1 MGHARLGVGL
11 TTATAR
17 TILGSGQTSGRAEQ
31 VAQQLGEAIRLGLI
45 LDGERLPSEIQLSEQ
60 LGIATVTLREAL
72 ATLRERGLIVTRRG
86 RGGGTF
92 ARSPQVELPDSP
104 PLRLL
109 DFSTHD
115 IRELGDHRA
124 AMAAQLAAQRALP
137 EEIANLYRQVERL
150 RAATTASHRRRA
162 DTQFTIEV
170 AAAAQSSRLARE
182 ELALRA
188 EVGDLLWLERSDA
201 DHEVSARSRA
211 ELVDAIR
218 RSDPQRSRE
227 LAEHH
232 VAADTRRLLA
242 ARLELDDPRLHATSR
257 IQRPPSRREVLKRI
271 TAQFEQI
278 FVSLDPLAAAFA
290 ELAGGTDKAR
300 PEGLPKLREI
310 IFEVLN
316 THNEL
321 VAGAGVIAAPD
332 TMRGSR
338 YWLEWWWT
346 RTSGG
351 PEALRVNLDPAAP
364 DFFDYTNADWYL
376 TPMCTSAR
384 HVAGPYVDYAC
395 TNEYALTVAVP
406 VTIHDRFAGV
416 AAADVL
422 VSNLQRQLLPALRTL
437 SEPAVLLNSGG
448 RVIASSSPQ
457 FATGMQ
463 VPLPGTPAPAKIPR
477 NSPGQT
483 AARPPID
490 WHLLPTSGI
499 R

>member
-1 MGHARLGVGL
+1 MGHATLGVGL

-17 TILGSGQTSGRAEQ
+17 TILGSGQTRGRAEQ
-31 VAQQLGEAIRLGLI
+31 AAQRLGEAIRLGLI
-45 LDGERLPSEIQLSEQ
+45 LDGERLPSEVQLSEQ

-72 ATLRERGLIVTRRG
+72 ATLREQGLIVTRRG

-104 PLRLL
+104 PWRLL

-124 AMAAQLAAQRALP
+124 AISGMAAQLAAQRALP

-150 RAATTASHRRRA
+150 RAATTVSHRRRA

-201 DHEVSARSRA
+201 DHKASARSRA

-242 ARLELDDPRLHATSR
+242 ARLELDPVATMR
-257 IQRPPSRREVLKRI
+257 GRPPSRHEVLNRT

-278 FVSLDPLAAAFA
+278 FVSLEPLAAAFA
-290 ELAGGTDKAR
+290 ELAGDVDKTR

-316 THNEL
+316 THHGL
-321 VAGAGVIAAPD
+321 VTGAGAIAAPD
-332 TMRGSR
+332 TMPASR

-346 RTSGG
+346 RTSGE

-364 DFFDYTNADWYL
+364 DFFDYTSADWYL
-376 TPMCTSAR
+376 TPMRNSTR

-395 TNEYALTVAVP
+395 TNEFALTVAVP
-406 VTIHDRFAGV
+406 VTIHDRFVGV

-422 VSNLQRQLLPALRTL
+422 VSSLERRLLPALRTL

-448 RVIASSSPQ
+448 RVIASSSPR
-457 FATGMQ
+457 FASGMR
-463 VPLPGTPAPAKIPR
+463 VPLPGTPAPAKTPR
-477 NSPGQT
+477 NPPGRT
-483 AARPPID
+483 ATRPPID
-490 WHLLPTSGI
+490 WHLLPASGI

>member
-1 MGHARLGVGL
+1 MSRRTIASMRTQSAIIASGSADGPEATPMGHATLGVGL

-17 TILGSGQTSGRAEQ
+17 TIWGSGQTSGRAEQ
-31 VAQQLGEAIRLGLI
+31 AAQRLGEAIRLGLI
-45 LDGERLPSEIQLSEQ
+45 LDGERLPSEVQLSEQ

-104 PLRLL
+104 PWRLL

-124 AMAAQLAAQRALP
+124 AISGMAAQLAAQRALP

-150 RAATTASHRRRA
+150 RAATTVSHRRRA

-201 DHEVSARSRA
+201 DHKASARSRA

-242 ARLELDDPRLHATSR
+242 ARLELDDPRLH
-257 IQRPPSRREVLKRI
+257 
-271 TAQFEQI
+271 
-278 FVSLDPLAAAFA
+278 
-290 ELAGGTDKAR
+290 
-300 PEGLPKLREI
+300 
-310 IFEVLN
+310 
-316 THNEL
+316 
-321 VAGAGVIAAPD
+321 D
-332 TMRGSR
+332 TYR
-338 YWLEWWWT
+338 T
-346 RTSGG
+346 R
-351 PEALRVNLDPAAP
+351 
-364 DFFDYTNADWYL
+364 W
-376 TPMCTSAR
+376 
-384 HVAGPYVDYAC
+384 
-395 TNEYALTVAVP
+395 
-406 VTIHDRFAGV
+406 
-416 AAADVL
+416 
-422 VSNLQRQLLPALRTL
+422 
-437 SEPAVLLNSGG
+437 
-448 RVIASSSPQ
+448 
-457 FATGMQ
+457 
-463 VPLPGTPAPAKIPR
+463 PR
-477 NSPGQT
+477 
-483 AARPPID
+483 
-490 WHLLPTSGI
+490 
-499 R
+499 

>member
-31 VAQQLGEAIRLGLI
+31 VAQRLGEAIRLGLI
-45 LDGERLPSEIQLSEQ
+45 LDGERLPSEVQLSEQ

-72 ATLRERGLIVTRRG
+72 AALREQGLIVTRRG

-124 AMAAQLAAQRALP
+124 AISGMAAQLAAQRALP

-218 RSDPQRSRE
+218 RSDAQRSRE
-227 LAEHH
+227 LAERH

-242 ARLELDDPRLHATSR
+242 TRLELDDPRLHHTDR
-257 IQRPPSRREVLKRI
+257 IR
-271 TAQFEQI
+271 
-278 FVSLDPLAAAFA
+278 
-290 ELAGGTDKAR
+290 
-300 PEGLPKLREI
+300 
-310 IFEVLN
+310 
-316 THNEL
+316 
-321 VAGAGVIAAPD
+321 
-332 TMRGSR
+332 
-338 YWLEWWWT
+338 W
-346 RTSGG
+346 
-351 PEALRVNLDPAAP
+351 
-364 DFFDYTNADWYL
+364 
-376 TPMCTSAR
+376 
-384 HVAGPYVDYAC
+384 
-395 TNEYALTVAVP
+395 
-406 VTIHDRFAGV
+406 
-416 AAADVL
+416 
-422 VSNLQRQLLPALRTL
+422 
-437 SEPAVLLNSGG
+437 
-448 RVIASSSPQ
+448 
-457 FATGMQ
+457 
-463 VPLPGTPAPAKIPR
+463 PR
-477 NSPGQT
+477 
-483 AARPPID
+483 
-490 WHLLPTSGI
+490 
-499 R
+499 